1 VFKINNYKKIYMLM
15 LLMLVCVL
23 AAGCT
28 KRVNRK
34 YVDLDEYLQ
43 ISDVGGYKGSAIV
56 VDGEVKNSVLFT
68 NVTVEEGA
76 QVIDSVVMP
85 NCVVKAGAKL
95 VRCLVQENTIIPE
108 GVELGHENSDKI
120 DLITYKNAKKEG

>member
-1 VFKINNYKKIYMLM
+1 M
-15 LLMLVCVL
+15 
-23 AAGCT
+23 T
-28 KRVNRK
+28 
-34 YVDLDEYLQ
+34 
-43 ISDVGGYKGSAIV
+43 
-56 VDGEVKNSVLFT
+56 
-68 NVTVEEGA
+68 
-76 QVIDSVVMP
+76 